1 MPQMHLVGKAA
12 RVLGRRRGVRVPR
25 GASVWPAAVDATFL
39 KKKQQCWRGKGGTKN
54 KTENYAGTTKRHRQG
69 HTGPALHTGPGRMTN
84 GHVPLFHPWIE
95 GES

>member
-39 KKKQQCWRGKGGTKN
+39 KKKAAVLERQRWN
-54 KTENYAGTTKRHRQG
+54 KEQDRKLCRDH
-69 HTGPALHTGPGRMTN
+69 
-84 GHVPLFHPWIE
+84 
-95 GES
+95 

>member
-1 MPQMHLVGKAA
+1 MSGFPEGPQCGQLQWMLH
-12 RVLGRRRGVRVPR
+12 
-25 GASVWPAAVDATFL
+25 SS
-39 KKKQQCWRGKGGTKN
+39 KKSSRCWRGKGGTKN